1 MKKIISL
8 ISLLLITV
16 SSATFAAEKLAADV
30 QDALQQK
37 KLFVLEGL
45 KLTNDQEVA
54 FLPIYNEFQKDKMAL
69 NGQMIAVIQEFAANY
84 NALTNVK
91 AGELLDSWFVSEQ
104 AMLDLKKGY
113 LPKFEKVITRKE
125 VMRYYQIENKLEVLV
140 DYELIKA
147 VPLAK

>member
-1 MKKIISL
+1 MKKIVSF

-16 SSATFAAEKLAADV
+16 TSTAFSADDLSADV

-45 KLTNDQEVA
+45 HLTNDQEVA
-54 FLPIYNEFQKDKMAL
+54 FLPIYNAFQKDKMAL
-69 NGQMIAVIQEFAANY
+69 NGQMIGVIQEFAENY
-84 NALTNVK
+84 NALTNEK
-91 AGELLDSWFVSEQ
+91 AGELLDNWFVSEQ
-104 AMLDLKKGY
+104 AMLDLKKSY

-125 VMRYYQIENKLEVLV
+125 TMRYYQIENKLEVLV